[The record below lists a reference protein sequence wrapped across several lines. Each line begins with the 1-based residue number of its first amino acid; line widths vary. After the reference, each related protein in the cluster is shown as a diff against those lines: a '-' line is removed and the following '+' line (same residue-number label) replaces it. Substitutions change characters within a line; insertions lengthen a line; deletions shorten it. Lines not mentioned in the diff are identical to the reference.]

1 LWIETGGDDR
11 RAAMKLYG
19 YWRSSA
25 SYRARIALN
34 LKGLP
39 YEDVSV
45 DLAHGETAAPGYR
58 KLSPQ
63 AIVPTL
69 EDQGLIIPQ
78 SLAIC
83 EYLEERYPNPPLLP
97 HDPGARARVRAIALA
112 VACEIHPLANRRVQ
126 SYLSERFKLG
136 DSDLGE
142 WSRHWIGLTFGAIE
156 EMLVSGGT
164 GRFCH
169 GDAPSIADVFLVPQV
184 YNANR
189 VKLDLAPYPAIRR
202 VNEECLKLKEFD
214 TARPELQPDAP
225 ES

>member
-1 LWIETGGDDR
+1 
-11 RAAMKLYG
+11 MKLYG

-34 LKGLP
+34 LKGLAWE
-39 YEDVSV
+39 YAAV
-45 DLAHGETAAPGYR
+45 DLLRGESAGAEYR

-69 EDQGLIIPQ
+69 EDGGLVIPQ

-97 HDPGARARVRAIALA
+97 RDPGGRARVRAIALA

-126 SYLSERFKLG
+126 QYLGERFHLG
-136 DSDLGE
+136 EDELGE
-142 WSRHWIGLTFGAIE
+142 WSRHWTALTFGAIE
-156 EMLVSGGT
+156 QMLAGSPST

-169 GDAPSIADVFLVPQV
+169 GDSPTIADICLVPQV
-184 YNANR
+184 FNAQR
-189 VKLDLAPYPAIRR
+189 FKCPLDGCPTIVRIHDACQKLDA
-202 VNEECLKLKEFD
+202 FD
-214 TARPELQPDAP
+214 RARPERQPDAA
-225 ES
+225 

>member
-1 LWIETGGDDR
+1 V
-11 RAAMKLYG
+11 KLYG

-34 LKGLP
+34 LKGLAWEYAP
-39 YEDVSV
+39 VN
-45 DLAHGETAAPGYR
+45 LLRGESAGAEYR

-63 AIVPTL
+63 AIIPTL
-69 EDQGLIIPQ
+69 EDNGLVIPQ

-97 HDPGARARVRAIALA
+97 RDPGGRARVRAIALA

-126 SYLSERFKLG
+126 QYLGERFHLG
-136 DSDLGE
+136 EDELGE
-142 WSRHWIGLTFGAIE
+142 WSRHWIALTFGAIE
-156 EMLVSGGT
+156 QMLADSPLT

-169 GDAPSIADVFLVPQV
+169 GDSPTVADCFLVPQV

-189 VKLDLAPYPAIRR
+189 VKLDLAPYPTIRR

-214 TARPELQPDAP
+214 AARPERQPDAP
-225 ES
+225 R